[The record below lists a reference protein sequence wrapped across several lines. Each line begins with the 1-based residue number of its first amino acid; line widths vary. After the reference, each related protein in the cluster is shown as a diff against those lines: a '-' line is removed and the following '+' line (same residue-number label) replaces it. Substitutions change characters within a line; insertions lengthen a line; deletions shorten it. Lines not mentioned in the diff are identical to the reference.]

1 MTASPLRQRCSLSL
15 LLFNI
20 GLEILAIVI
29 RELKKKKESKLERK
43 KLKCHFLQDDMTLY
57 IENPK
62 DVIRK
67 LLELIS
73 EFGIV
78 IGYKLNTQKSVA
90 FLYTNNGRSERAINE
105 TIPITITSQRTKYL
119 GINQH
124 KETKDMYSEN
134 NTLIKETEDATNRW
148 KDI

>member
-1 MTASPLRQRCSLSL
+1 
-15 LLFNI
+15 
-20 GLEILAIVI
+20 
-29 RELKKKKESKLERK
+29 
-43 KLKCHFLQDDMTLY
+43 MTLY

>member
-43 KLKCHFLQDDMTLY
+43 KLKCHFLQDDITLY

-105 TIPITITSQRTKYL
+105 TIPITI
-119 GINQH
+119 
-124 KETKDMYSEN
+124 KEL
-134 NTLIKETEDATNRW
+134 NT
-148 KDI
+148 